1 MASTVSDRLKL
12 VSSRRNNEASYSPTD
27 EFGQMA
33 QTTSS
38 KDMETRNRKRLPKHI
53 EDFKR
58 DYEQLNASR
67 INLPVLSQLSPR
79 TKRKI
84 AQLPPPNKDEIAE
97 IVKIQNELREV
108 NTSNAYLK
116 ITEISDLNLAKMH
129 RNKQDDNN
137 KHDID
142 LEIFNS
148 KYKRQ
153 MPSAD
158 NPIVL
163 EKQSTAFLDRLEK
176 DRQRQ
181 QQMVQV
187 YICIYLYTYVFLY
200 IYRYTYTYVYI
211 PDSTTMPCWPL
222 STTTT
227 TMTIVLELR

>member
-1 MASTVSDRLKL
+1 MASTVSERLKL
-12 VSSRRNNEASYSPTD
+12 VSSRRNNEASYSRTE
-27 EFGQMA
+27 EFGQMV

-38 KDMETRNRKRLPKHI
+38 RDLDTRNRKRFPKHI

-58 DYEQLNASR
+58 DYEQLNASQ
-67 INLPVLSQLSPR
+67 INLPILSQLSPR

-84 AQLPPPNKDEIAE
+84 AQLPPPNTDEIAE
-97 IVKIQNELREV
+97 IDKIQHDLLEV
-108 NTSNAYLK
+108 NRSNAYLK
-116 ITEISDLNLAKMH
+116 ITAISDLNLAKLH

-158 NPIVL
+158 SPLVL

-181 QQMVQV
+181 QQMMQV
-187 YICIYLYTYVFLY
+187 YIYILMYTYIYTYVFLY
-200 IYRYTYTYVYI
+200 IEVYI
-211 PDSTTMPCWPL
+211 YICIYT
-222 STTTT
+222 
-227 TMTIVLELR
+227 